1 MGLCYKK
8 DAATDACFFIQTKEK
23 SPNANCV
30 QTQSGAGGRTRTG
43 TDCSAWFWVTCVCQF
58 RHTGIFIALFSVRF
72 HSQRVGVNW
81 RREQTNGTKLFS
93 YNYTDV
99 LCLSIIRHI
108 ECEITHD
115 FDSTVFATKPYWR
128 VTSFFPSQILFEHF
142 IWNSSKIKD
151 LKIRCF
157 CFHKA
162 NSIGN
167 LGMKTSKPDI
177 SFQICLS
184 KQNWSNYEY

>member
-1 MGLCYKK
+1 MN
-8 DAATDACFFIQTKEK
+8 TEK
-23 SPNANCV
+23 NWVTSFLSPNH
-30 QTQSGAGGRTRTG
+30 GAGGGTRTHTPLRI
-43 TDCSAWFWVTCVCQF
+43 TDFESVSSANSDTPAYLLHSF
-58 RHTGIFIALFSVRF
+58 LFV
-72 HSQRVGVNW
+72 SQRVGVNW

-93 YNYTDV
+93 YNYADV

-128 VTSFFPSQILFEHF
+128 VTSFFPSQTLFEHF